1 MIIPLLSSF
10 MFLFNS
16 VTIEWLQLRA
26 VAKTNIKAY
35 GGLYTLGKWIN
46 SLYNTLF
53 QAICTLC
60 SLNWIAYG
68 NIDYLV
74 QLISLVL

>member
-1 MIIPLLSSF
+1 

-16 VTIEWLQLRA
+16 VTIEWLQLRT
-26 VAKTNIKAY
+26 VATINTKAC
-35 GGLYTLGKWIN
+35 GGLYTLGKCSN
-46 SLYNTLF
+46 SLFNTLF

-60 SLNWIAYG
+60 SLNWIDYG